1 MNRSDKDESEQQYV
15 AELLRC
21 YTLLPHT
28 QNRPSKNDRR
38 IAAQLFKRQVS
49 TDAIKTAFLLAISRR
64 SFRPPDAS
72 PLEPIRS
79 LAYFLPVVNEV
90 QRLTSTRST
99 SNSSNSASNPTSL
112 ISASHLSKPHPGVS
126 PARRERA
133 THRPSI
139 FMTKAPSDSVITL
152 ISSDFDHGR
161 IRASV

>member
-90 QRLTSTRST
+90 QKTDLDPVYIELLKQRLE
-99 SNSSNSASNPTSL
+99 SNFPDL
-112 ISASHLSKPHPGVS
+112 GVS
-126 PARRERA
+126 PLE
-133 THRPSI
+133 TPSRGEPS
-139 FMTKAPSDSVITL
+139 AP
-152 ISSDFDHGR
+152 
-161 IRASV
+161 

>member
-64 SFRPPDAS
+64 SFRPPDAP

-79 LAYFLPVVNEV
+79 LAYFLPIVNEV
-90 QRLTSTRST
+90 RKTDIDPVYIDLLKQRLE
-99 SNSSNSASNPTSL
+99 SNFPDL
-112 ISASHLSKPHPGVS
+112 RVS
-126 PARRERA
+126 PLEFPSRGESSAPRA
-133 THRPSI
+133 NHSSSI
-139 FMTKAPSDSVITL
+139 GFRDRNT
-152 ISSDFDHGR
+152 
-161 IRASV
+161 IR